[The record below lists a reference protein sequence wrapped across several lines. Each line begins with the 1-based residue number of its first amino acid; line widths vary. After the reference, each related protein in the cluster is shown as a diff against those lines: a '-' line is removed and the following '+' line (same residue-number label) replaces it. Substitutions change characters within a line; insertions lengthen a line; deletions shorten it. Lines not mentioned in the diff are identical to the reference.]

1 MSDAV
6 NILTHTAEVSISE
19 EQQLAIENLK
29 RRHKIQDEREKNEN
43 LVECGLYDCPPQED
57 MGDTGGAL
65 WDIFRRE
72 DVKLLE
78 EYLLKY
84 SKEFRHTYCCPVNK
98 VYHPIHDQ
106 AFYLTLEHKRKL
118 KEEYGVEPWS
128 FEQRVGE
135 AVFIPAGCP
144 HQVRNLKQCH
154 LNVVN
159 HNRPLVLELRQ
170 TI

>member
-1 MSDAV
+1 MIV
-6 NILTHTAEVSISE
+6 LHNNI
-19 EQQLAIENLK
+19 
-29 RRHKIQDEREKNEN
+29 
-43 LVECGLYDCPPQED
+43 G
-57 MGDTGGAL
+57 GDTGGAL
-65 WDIFRRE
+65 WDIFRRD

-78 EYLLKY
+78 NYLLKH
-84 SKEFRHTYCCPVNK
+84 SIEFRHTYCCPINK